1 MERRRRGLGGL
12 RWDRLIKV
20 IDEFRIFMLDKNKA
34 ADVFGK
40 IKKYSSADQ
49 VEALIYGG
57 HSALTRFANNTIH
70 QNVAEENYVVSVR
83 TAFDGRTARATTN
96 KLDDESLKRVVAASE
111 KLAKVQHS
119 DPDLLPM
126 PEAGRG
132 RSTQTQPVPSR
143 YFDETAAVTPE
154 QRAEAV
160 KKIVGVAQKHEL

>member
-1 MERRRRGLGGL
+1 
-12 RWDRLIKV
+12 
-20 IDEFRIFMLDKNKA
+20 MLDKNKA

-40 IKKYSSADQ
+40 IKKYSNADE

-111 KLAKVQHS
+111 KLAKVQQPDS
-119 DPDLLPM
+119 DLLPM
-126 PEAGRG
+126 PNAGEGARA
-132 RSTQTQPVPSR
+132 TQSLPSR
-143 YFDETAAVTPE
+143 YFEHTAAISPE
-154 QRAEAV
+154 HRADSAG
-160 KKIVGVAQKHEL
+160 KI

>member
-1 MERRRRGLGGL
+1 
-12 RWDRLIKV
+12 
-20 IDEFRIFMLDKNKA
+20 MLDKNKA

-40 IKKYSSADQ
+40 IKKYASADE

-83 TAFDGRTARATTN
+83 AAFDGRTARATTN

-126 PEAGRG
+126 PEAGG
-132 RSTQTQPVPSR
+132 GARSTQTNPIPSR
-143 YFDETAAVTPE
+143 YFDATAEISPE
-154 QRAEAV
+154 ERAEAV
-160 KKIVGVAQKHEL
+160 KKIVGVAQKRKLTTAGIFSTSEVV